1 MGYAN
6 LDLRYVW
13 LFHDDFFGGGTFSAT
28 AGQFDPWKITDTS
41 SAGTPTYTRVD
52 LGESTVAGGL
62 GVAQLAFDNQT
73 EIQNVCLSFG
83 DKLAFDIDKVRGF
96 EARVKMGQATADT
109 ATQFAIGLT
118 GDRNDAIDSIA
129 YQMLFRVI
137 GGDSTTA
144 VVVESDDGTTDR
156 DDVATG
162 VTLVNSWR
170 ILKVE
175 LSAAKIATFWI
186 DDIQVASGTTFSMAA
201 YDAGLQP
208 FIQLQKA
215 SDNNTDSVQIDYVK
229 VWGVR

>member
-1 MGYAN
+1 MSYAH
-6 LDLRYVW
+6 LDLRYSWFFV
-13 LFHDDFFGGGTFSAT
+13 DDFFGGGSFGTS
-28 AGQFDPWKITDTS
+28 AGQFDPWVITDTS

-62 GVAQLAFDNQT
+62 GVAQLAFDSQT
-73 EIQNVCLSFG
+73 EAQNVCLSFG

-96 EARVKMGQATADT
+96 ECRVKMGQATADS

-118 GDRNDAIDSIA
+118 GDRADAIDSIA
-129 YQMLFRVI
+129 YQMLFRVV

-144 VVVESDDGTTDR
+144 VVCESDDGTTDNN
-156 DDVATG
+156 DIATG
-162 VTLVNSWR
+162 TTLANAWKVLR
-170 ILKVE
+170 VE
-175 LSAAKIATFWI
+175 LSADKVATYFV
-186 DDIQVASGTTFSMAA
+186 DDVQVASGTSFSMAA

-215 SDNNTDSVQIDYVK
+215 SDNNTDSVQIDYFK